1 MPQRALVNQLR
12 PLSLKWK
19 LTSLQMARTAL
30 SRQTQLSHKSTM
42 THTAADQSKLGAM
55 TLAEH
60 FSELRKRL
68 VRSALAIIACTFAVW
83 NQFPPIFAV
92 IRAPYDSVQ
101 GIGSNAVL
109 ALTGVTSGFSLQ
121 LRVSLA
127 AAFVLSSPIWIYQLW
142 RFISPGLKNN
152 ERKWAYA
159 FTAVAVPL
167 FSCGVLLAYFV
178 MPRMLDILF
187 QFTPSDVENVTSVE
201 SYLSFFL
208 HLTLFFGVGFL
219 LPLVLVTLN
228 FAGILSGERLKAA
241 WRWLI
246 LGSFVF
252 GAVAT
257 PNGDPLAMTF
267 VALPM
272 ITMSFIAVGIALMND
287 RRRKRA
293 VETS

>member
-1 MPQRALVNQLR
+1 
-12 PLSLKWK
+12 
-19 LTSLQMARTAL
+19 
-30 SRQTQLSHKSTM
+30 
-42 THTAADQSKLGAM
+42 
-55 TLAEH
+55 
-60 FSELRKRL
+60 
-68 VRSALAIIACTFAVW
+68 
-83 NQFPPIFAV
+83 
-92 IRAPYDSVQ
+92 
-101 GIGSNAVL
+101 
-109 ALTGVTSGFSLQ
+109 
-121 LRVSLA
+121 
-127 AAFVLSSPIWIYQLW
+127 
-142 RFISPGLKNN
+142 
-152 ERKWAYA
+152 
-159 FTAVAVPL
+159 
-167 FSCGVLLAYFV
+167 
-178 MPRMLDILF
+178 MLDILF

-272 ITMSFIAVGIALMND
+272 IAMSFMAVGIAMIND
-287 RRRKRA
+287 RRRERA
-293 VETS
+293 VEAN

>member
-1 MPQRALVNQLR
+1 
-12 PLSLKWK
+12 
-19 LTSLQMARTAL
+19 MADSTAED
-30 SRQTQLSHKSTM
+30 K
-42 THTAADQSKLGAM
+42 KLGSM
-55 TLAEH
+55 TLFEH

-68 VRSALAIIACTFAVW
+68 VRSALAVILCTVAVW
-83 NQFPPIFAV
+83 NQFSEIFAL

-101 GIGSNAVL
+101 EIGSNAVL

-142 RFISPGLKNN
+142 RFVSPGLKRN
-152 ERKWAYA
+152 EKKWAYA

-167 FSCGVLLAYFV
+167 FASGVLLAYYV

-187 QFTPSDVENVTSVE
+187 EFTPSDVENVTSVE

-208 HLTLFFGVGFL
+208 HLTLFFGIGFL
-219 LPLVLVTLN
+219 LPLVLVSLN
-228 FAGILSGERLKAA
+228 FAGILSGERLKGS

-272 ITMSFIAVGIALMND
+272 IGLSFLAVGIALLND
-287 RRRKRA
+287 RRRERTA
-293 VETS
+293 DAS

>member
-1 MPQRALVNQLR
+1 MSEKVV
-12 PLSLKWK
+12 
-19 LTSLQMARTAL
+19 
-30 SRQTQLSHKSTM
+30 
-42 THTAADQSKLGAM
+42 DDSKLGSM
-55 TLAEH
+55 TLGQH

-68 VRSALAIIACTFAVW
+68 VRSALALIICAAAVW
-83 NQFPPIFAV
+83 NQFPEIFAI

-101 GIGSNAVL
+101 GLGSNAVL
-109 ALTGVTSGFSLQ
+109 ALTGITSGFSLQ

-127 AAFVLSSPIWIYQLW
+127 TAFVLSSPIWIYQIW
-142 RFISPGLKNN
+142 RFVSPGLKGN

-159 FTAVAVPL
+159 FTATAVPL
-167 FSCGVLLAYFV
+167 FACGVLLAYVV
-178 MPRMLDILF
+178 MPRMLSVLF

-228 FAGILSGERLKAA
+228 FAGTLSGERLKGA

-246 LGSFVF
+246 VGSFLF

-257 PNGDPLAMTF
+257 PNGDPLAMMF
-267 VALPM
+267 VAVPM
-272 ITMSFIAVGIALMND
+272 VVLSFVAVGIALLND
-287 RRRKRA
+287 RRRRNRKSS
-293 VETS
+293 ESLNPTS

>member
-1 MPQRALVNQLR
+1 
-12 PLSLKWK
+12 
-19 LTSLQMARTAL
+19 MAQA
-30 SRQTQLSHKSTM
+30 STEE
-42 THTAADQSKLGAM
+42 SKLGAM

-60 FSELRKRL
+60 FRELRKRL
-68 VRSALAIIACTFAVW
+68 VRSSLALIICTIAVC
-83 NQFPPIFAV
+83 NQFSVIFAF

-101 GIGSNAVL
+101 GLGSTAVL

-121 LRVSLA
+121 LKVSLA
-127 AAFVLSSPIWIYQLW
+127 AAFVVSSPIWIYQLW
-142 RFISPGLKNN
+142 RFISPGLKRS
-152 ERKWAYA
+152 ERRWAYL
-159 FTAVAVPL
+159 FTAIAVPL
-167 FSCGVLLAYFV
+167 FSCGVLLAYYV

-187 QFTPSDVENVTSVE
+187 EFTPADVENVTSVE

-208 HLTLFFGVGFL
+208 HLTLFFGIGFL
-219 LPLVLVTLN
+219 LPLVLVSLN
-228 FAGILSGERLKAA
+228 FAGILSGDRLKAS

-272 ITMSFIAVGIALMND
+272 IALSFIAVGIALVND
-287 RRRKRA
+287 GRRERA
-293 VETS
+293 ADSS

>member
-1 MPQRALVNQLR
+1 
-12 PLSLKWK
+12 
-19 LTSLQMARTAL
+19 MADSTAED
-30 SRQTQLSHKSTM
+30 K
-42 THTAADQSKLGAM
+42 KLGSM
-55 TLAEH
+55 TLFEH

-68 VRSALAIIACTFAVW
+68 VRSALAVILCTVAVW
-83 NQFPPIFAV
+83 NQFSEIFAL

-101 GIGSNAVL
+101 EIGSNAVL

-142 RFISPGLKNN
+142 RFVSPGLKRN
-152 ERKWAYA
+152 EKKWAYA

-167 FSCGVLLAYFV
+167 FASGVLLAYYV

-187 QFTPSDVENVTSVE
+187 EFTPSDVENVTSVE

-208 HLTLFFGVGFL
+208 HLTLFFGIGFL
-219 LPLVLVTLN
+219 LPLVLVSLN
-228 FAGILSGERLKAA
+228 FAGILSGERLKGS

-272 ITMSFIAVGIALMND
+272 IGLSFLAVGIALLND
-287 RRRKRA
+287 RRRERTA
-293 VETS
+293 ETS

>member
-1 MPQRALVNQLR
+1 MAQASTEDSPQ
-12 PLSLKWK
+12 
-19 LTSLQMARTAL
+19 
-30 SRQTQLSHKSTM
+30 
-42 THTAADQSKLGAM
+42 GAM

-60 FSELRKRL
+60 VNELRKRL
-68 VRSALAIIACTFAVW
+68 VRSALALIVCTIAVW
-83 NQFPPIFAV
+83 NQFADLFAV

-101 GIGSNAVL
+101 GIGTNAIL
-109 ALTGVTSGFSLQ
+109 ALTGVTSGFSIQ
-121 LRVSLA
+121 LRVCLA

-142 RFISPGLKNN
+142 RFISPGLKRH

-167 FSCGVLLAYFV
+167 FSCGVVLAYYV

-187 QFTPSDVENVTSVE
+187 EFTPSDVENVTSVE

-228 FAGILSGERLKAA
+228 FAGILSGERLKLS

-272 ITMSFIAVGIALMND
+272 IILSFIAVGIALVND
-287 RRRKRA
+287 RRRQRA
-293 VETS
+293 LESS

>member
-1 MPQRALVNQLR
+1 
-12 PLSLKWK
+12 
-19 LTSLQMARTAL
+19 
-30 SRQTQLSHKSTM
+30 M
-42 THTAADQSKLGAM
+42 TDTAADQSKLGAM

-68 VRSALAIIACTFAVW
+68 VRSALAVIVCTFAVW
-83 NQFPPIFAV
+83 DQFPTIFAV

-159 FTAVAVPL
+159 FTGVAVPL

-228 FAGILSGERLKAA
+228 FAGILSGERLRAA

-246 LGSFVF
+246 LGSFLF

-272 ITMSFIAVGIALMND
+272 IAMSFIAVGIALLND
-287 RRRKRA
+287 RRRERT
-293 VETS
+293 VEAD

>member
-1 MPQRALVNQLR
+1 
-12 PLSLKWK
+12 
-19 LTSLQMARTAL
+19 MADSTAEE
-30 SRQTQLSHKSTM
+30 K
-42 THTAADQSKLGAM
+42 KLGSM
-55 TLAEH
+55 TLFEH

-68 VRSALAIIACTFAVW
+68 VRSALAVILCTVAVW
-83 NQFPPIFAV
+83 NQFSEIFAL

-101 GIGSNAVL
+101 DIGSNAVL
-109 ALTGVTSGFSLQ
+109 ALTGITSGFSLQ

-142 RFISPGLKNN
+142 RFISPGLKRN
-152 ERKWAYA
+152 EKKWAYA

-167 FSCGVLLAYFV
+167 FASGVMLAYYV

-187 QFTPSDVENVTSVE
+187 EFTPSDVENVTSVE

-208 HLTLFFGVGFL
+208 HLTLFFGIGFL

-272 ITMSFIAVGIALMND
+272 IAMSFIAVGIALVND
-287 RRRKRA
+287 RRRERT
-293 VETS
+293 VEEA

>member
-1 MPQRALVNQLR
+1 
-12 PLSLKWK
+12 
-19 LTSLQMARTAL
+19 MA
-30 SRQTQLSHKSTM
+30 Q
-42 THTAADQSKLGAM
+42 AATEDVKQGAM

-60 FSELRKRL
+60 FGELRKRL
-68 VRSALAIIACTFAVW
+68 VRSALALIACTIAVW
-83 NQFPPIFAV
+83 NQFSDIFAV
-92 IRAPYDSVQ
+92 IRAPYDSIQ
-101 GIGSNAVL
+101 GVGTSAIL
-109 ALTGVTSGFSLQ
+109 ALTGVTSGFSIQ

-127 AAFVLSSPIWIYQLW
+127 AAFVISSPVWIYQLW
-142 RFISPGLKNN
+142 RFVSPGLKQN
-152 ERKWAYA
+152 EKKWAYA
-159 FTAVAVPL
+159 FTAIAVPL
-167 FSCGVLLAYFV
+167 FSCGVVLAYYV

-187 QFTPSDVENVTSVE
+187 EFTPADVENVTSVE

-228 FAGILSGERLKAA
+228 FAGIISGERLKSA

-272 ITMSFIAVGIALMND
+272 ITLSFVAVGIALAND
-287 RRRKRA
+287 KRRRRA
-293 VETS
+293 SELS

>member
-1 MPQRALVNQLR
+1 
-12 PLSLKWK
+12 
-19 LTSLQMARTAL
+19 
-30 SRQTQLSHKSTM
+30 
-42 THTAADQSKLGAM
+42 
-55 TLAEH
+55 
-60 FSELRKRL
+60 
-68 VRSALAIIACTFAVW
+68 
-83 NQFPPIFAV
+83 
-92 IRAPYDSVQ
+92 VQ

-142 RFISPGLKNN
+142 RFISPGLKRN
-152 ERKWAYA
+152 ERKWAYS

-167 FSCGVLLAYFV
+167 FSCGMLLAYFV

-187 QFTPSDVENVTSVE
+187 EFTPSDVENVTSVE

-208 HLTLFFGVGFL
+208 HLTLFFGIGFL

-267 VALPM
+267 VAVPM
-272 ITMSFIAVGIALMND
+272 IVMSFIAVGIALLND
-287 RRRKRA
+287 RRRERA
-293 VETS
+293 VEAE

>member
-1 MPQRALVNQLR
+1 
-12 PLSLKWK
+12 
-19 LTSLQMARTAL
+19 MAQA
-30 SRQTQLSHKSTM
+30 STE
-42 THTAADQSKLGAM
+42 DSKLGAM
-55 TLAEH
+55 TLPEH
-60 FSELRKRL
+60 FRELRKRL
-68 VRSALAIIACTFAVW
+68 VRSALALIICTIAVW
-83 NQFPPIFAV
+83 NQFADIFAV
-92 IRAPYDSVQ
+92 IRLPYDSVQ
-101 GIGSNAVL
+101 GLGSNAVL

-121 LRVSLA
+121 LKVSLA
-127 AAFVLSSPIWIYQLW
+127 SAFVISSPIWIYQLW
-142 RFISPGLKNN
+142 KFISPGLKRN
-152 ERKWAYA
+152 ERKWAYL

-187 QFTPSDVENVTSVE
+187 EFTPSDVENVTSVE

-208 HLTLFFGVGFL
+208 HLTLFFGIGFL
-219 LPLVLVTLN
+219 LPLVLVTMN
-228 FAGILSGERLKAA
+228 FAGILSGERLRSA

-272 ITMSFIAVGIALMND
+272 IALSFIAVGIALVND
-287 RRRKRA
+287 GRRERA
-293 VETS
+293 TEAE

>member
-1 MPQRALVNQLR
+1 
-12 PLSLKWK
+12 
-19 LTSLQMARTAL
+19 MAQASPGDTK
-30 SRQTQLSHKSTM
+30 Q
-42 THTAADQSKLGAM
+42 GAM

-68 VRSALAIIACTFAVW
+68 VRSALALIVCTIAVW
-83 NQFPPIFAV
+83 NQFSEIFAV

-101 GIGSNAVL
+101 GLESNAVL
-109 ALTGVTSGFSLQ
+109 ALTGITSGFSLQ

-142 RFISPGLKNN
+142 RFISPGLKQN

-159 FTAVAVPL
+159 FTSVAVPL
-167 FSCGVLLAYFV
+167 FSCGVLLAYYV

-187 QFTPSDVENVTSVE
+187 EFTPSDVENVTSVE

-208 HLTLFFGVGFL
+208 HLTLFFGIGFL

-228 FAGILSGERLKAA
+228 FAGILSGERLKAS

-272 ITMSFIAVGIALMND
+272 IAMSFIAVGIALIND
-287 RRRKRA
+287 RRRERQA
-293 VETS
+293 EAS

>member
-1 MPQRALVNQLR
+1 
-12 PLSLKWK
+12 
-19 LTSLQMARTAL
+19 
-30 SRQTQLSHKSTM
+30 
-42 THTAADQSKLGAM
+42 
-55 TLAEH
+55 
-60 FSELRKRL
+60 
-68 VRSALAIIACTFAVW
+68 
-83 NQFPPIFAV
+83 V

-101 GIGSNAVL
+101 GLGSNAVL

-142 RFISPGLKNN
+142 RFISPGLKHN

-187 QFTPSDVENVTSVE
+187 EFTPSDVENVTSVE

-208 HLTLFFGVGFL
+208 HLTLFFGIGFL

-241 WRWLI
+241 WRWLV

-272 ITMSFIAVGIALMND
+272 IAMSFIAVGIALVND
-287 RRRKRA
+287 RRRERA
-293 VETS
+293 VEAD

>member
-1 MPQRALVNQLR
+1 
-12 PLSLKWK
+12 
-19 LTSLQMARTAL
+19 
-30 SRQTQLSHKSTM
+30 M
-42 THTAADQSKLGAM
+42 TGTTADQSKLGAM

-68 VRSALAIIACTFAVW
+68 VRSALAVIICTFAVW
-83 NQFPPIFAV
+83 NQFSDIFAV

-101 GIGSNAVL
+101 GLGSNAVL

-127 AAFVLSSPIWIYQLW
+127 AAFILASPIWIYQLW

-159 FTAVAVPL
+159 FTGVAVPL

-187 QFTPSDVENVTSVE
+187 EFTPSDVENVTSVE

-228 FAGILSGERLKAA
+228 FAGILSGERLRAA

-246 LGSFVF
+246 LGSFLF

-267 VALPM
+267 VALPK
-272 ITMSFIAVGIALMND
+272 L
-287 RRRKRA
+287 
-293 VETS
+293 EC

>member
-1 MPQRALVNQLR
+1 MSDISVEAPQ
-12 PLSLKWK
+12 S
-19 LTSLQMARTAL
+19 
-30 SRQTQLSHKSTM
+30 
-42 THTAADQSKLGAM
+42 DGM
-55 TLAEH
+55 TLLEH

-68 VRSALAIIACTFAVW
+68 VRSAIALLVCTVLVW
-83 NQFPPIFAV
+83 REFETIFAL

-101 GIGSNAVL
+101 GVGSNAIL

-121 LRVSLA
+121 LKVSLA
-127 AAFVLSSPIWIYQLW
+127 AAAVVSSPIWIFQIW
-142 RFISPGLKNN
+142 RFISPGLKRN
-152 ERKWAYA
+152 ERKWAYS

-167 FSCGVLLAYFV
+167 FTAGVLLAYFV

-187 QFTPSDVENVTSVE
+187 TFTPSDVQNVTSVD

-208 HLTLFFGVGFL
+208 TLVLFFGIGFL

-228 FAGILSGERLKAA
+228 FAGILSGARMRAA

-272 ITMSFIAVGIALMND
+272 IFLSVIAVGIALFND
-287 RRRKRA
+287 KRRDRA
-293 VETS
+293 LAARLED

>member
-1 MPQRALVNQLR
+1 
-12 PLSLKWK
+12 
-19 LTSLQMARTAL
+19 MARA
-30 SRQTQLSHKSTM
+30 STEKN
-42 THTAADQSKLGAM
+42 HLGDM

-60 FSELRKRL
+60 FGELRKRL
-68 VRSALAIIACTFAVW
+68 VRSALALIICTIAVW
-83 NQFPPIFAV
+83 NQFSDIFAL

-101 GIGSNAVL
+101 EVGTNAIL

-142 RFISPGLKNN
+142 KFISPGLKKN

-167 FSCGVLLAYFV
+167 FAGGVVLAYYV

-187 QFTPSDVENVTSVE
+187 EFTPTDVENVTSVE

-208 HLTLFFGVGFL
+208 HLTLFFGIGFL

-228 FAGILSGERLKAA
+228 FAGILSGERLKAS

-272 ITMSFIAVGIALMND
+272 ISMSFIAVGIALVND
-287 RRRKRA
+287 RRRNTE
-293 VETS
+293 VI

>member
-1 MPQRALVNQLR
+1 
-12 PLSLKWK
+12 
-19 LTSLQMARTAL
+19 MARA
-30 SRQTQLSHKSTM
+30 STKKN
-42 THTAADQSKLGAM
+42 HLGDM

-68 VRSALAIIACTFAVW
+68 VRSALALIICTIAVW
-83 NQFPPIFAV
+83 NQFSGIFAL

-101 GIGSNAVL
+101 EVGSNAIL

-142 RFISPGLKNN
+142 KFISPGLKKN

-167 FSCGVLLAYFV
+167 FASGVVLAYYV

-187 QFTPSDVENVTSVE
+187 EFTPTDVENVTSVE

-208 HLTLFFGVGFL
+208 HLTLFFGIGFL

-228 FAGILSGERLKAA
+228 FAGILSGERLKAS

-272 ITMSFIAVGIALMND
+272 ITMSFIAVGIALVND
-287 RRRKRA
+287 RRRNSE
-293 VETS
+293 VL

>member
-1 MPQRALVNQLR
+1 
-12 PLSLKWK
+12 
-19 LTSLQMARTAL
+19 MAEDA
-30 SRQTQLSHKSTM
+30 
-42 THTAADQSKLGAM
+42 KLGAM
-55 TLAEH
+55 TLTEH
-60 FSELRKRL
+60 FTELRKRL
-68 VRSALAIIACTFAVW
+68 VRSALALIVCTVAVW
-83 NQFPPIFAV
+83 NQFSEIFAV

-101 GIGSNAVL
+101 DIGSNAVL

-142 RFISPGLKNN
+142 RFISPGLKRN
-152 ERKWAYA
+152 EKRWAYA

-167 FSCGVLLAYFV
+167 FASGVVLAYYV

-187 QFTPSDVENVTSVE
+187 EFTPSDVENVTSVE

-208 HLTLFFGVGFL
+208 HLTLFFGIGFL

-272 ITMSFIAVGIALMND
+272 IAMSFIAVGIALVND
-287 RRRKRA
+287 RRRERT
-293 VETS
+293 VEET

>member
-1 MPQRALVNQLR
+1 
-12 PLSLKWK
+12 
-19 LTSLQMARTAL
+19 MARA
-30 SRQTQLSHKSTM
+30 ST
-42 THTAADQSKLGAM
+42 KKNYLGDM

-68 VRSALAIIACTFAVW
+68 VRSALALIICTIAVW
-83 NQFPPIFAV
+83 NQFSDIFAL

-101 GIGSNAVL
+101 EVGSNAIL

-142 RFISPGLKNN
+142 KFISPGLKKN

-167 FSCGVLLAYFV
+167 FASGVVLAYYV

-187 QFTPSDVENVTSVE
+187 EFTPTDVENVTSVE

-208 HLTLFFGVGFL
+208 HLTLFFGIGFL

-228 FAGILSGERLKAA
+228 FAGILSGERLKAS

-272 ITMSFIAVGIALMND
+272 ITMSFIAVGIALVND
-287 RRRKRA
+287 RRRNSE
-293 VETS
+293 VL

>member
-1 MPQRALVNQLR
+1 MSDNSVEAPQ
-12 PLSLKWK
+12 S
-19 LTSLQMARTAL
+19 
-30 SRQTQLSHKSTM
+30 
-42 THTAADQSKLGAM
+42 DGM
-55 TLAEH
+55 TLLEH
-60 FSELRKRL
+60 FAELRKRL
-68 VRSALAIIACTFAVW
+68 VRSAIALLICTVLVW
-83 NQFPPIFAV
+83 REFETIFAQ

-101 GIGSNAVL
+101 GIGSNAIL

-121 LRVSLA
+121 LKVSLA
-127 AAFVLSSPIWIYQLW
+127 AAVVVSSPIWIFQIW
-142 RFISPGLKNN
+142 RFISPGLKRN
-152 ERKWAYA
+152 ERKWAYS

-167 FSCGVLLAYFV
+167 FTSGVLLAYYV

-187 QFTPSDVENVTSVE
+187 TFTPSDVQNVTSVE

-208 HLTLFFGVGFL
+208 TLVLFFGIGFL

-228 FAGILSGERLKAA
+228 FAGILSGVRLRAA

-272 ITMSFIAVGIALMND
+272 IFLSFIAVGIALVND
-287 RRRKRA
+287 KRRERA
-293 VETS
+293 LATRLEA

>member
-1 MPQRALVNQLR
+1 
-12 PLSLKWK
+12 
-19 LTSLQMARTAL
+19 MAEI
-30 SRQTQLSHKSTM
+30 
-42 THTAADQSKLGAM
+42 AAETPANGAM
-55 TLAEH
+55 TLVEH
-60 FSELRKRL
+60 FRELRMRL
-68 VRSALAIIACTFAVW
+68 FRSALALILCTIAVW
-83 NQFPPIFAV
+83 NQFSVIFGL

-101 GIGSNAVL
+101 GVGTSAIL

-121 LRVSLA
+121 LRVSLS
-127 AAFVLSSPIWIYQLW
+127 AAFVLSSPVWIYQLW
-142 RFISPGLKNN
+142 RFISPGLKRN
-152 ERKWAYA
+152 ERKWAYV

-167 FSCGVLLAYFV
+167 FASGVVLAYNV

-187 QFTPSDVENVTSVE
+187 EFTPSDVENVTSVE

-208 HLTLFFGVGFL
+208 HLTLFFGIGFL

-228 FAGILSGERLKAA
+228 FAGILSGEALKSA

-252 GAVAT
+252 GAIAT

-272 ITMSFIAVGIALMND
+272 ITLSFIAVGIALIND
-287 RRRKRA
+287 RRRRRA
-293 VETS
+293 FDAI

>member
-1 MPQRALVNQLR
+1 
-12 PLSLKWK
+12 
-19 LTSLQMARTAL
+19 
-30 SRQTQLSHKSTM
+30 M
-42 THTAADQSKLGAM
+42 TGTTADQSKLGAM

-68 VRSALAIIACTFAVW
+68 VRSALAVIICTFAVW
-83 NQFPPIFAV
+83 NQFSDIFAV

-101 GIGSNAVL
+101 GLGSNAVL

-121 LRVSLA
+121 LRVSLS
-127 AAFVLSSPIWIYQLW
+127 AAFILASPIWIYQLW

-159 FTAVAVPL
+159 FTGVAVPL

-187 QFTPSDVENVTSVE
+187 EFTPSDVENVTSVE

-228 FAGILSGERLKAA
+228 FAGILSGERLRAA

-246 LGSFVF
+246 LGSFIF

-272 ITMSFIAVGIALMND
+272 IAMSFIAVGIALMND
-287 RRRKRA
+287 RRRERA
-293 VETS
+293 AEAN

>member
-1 MPQRALVNQLR
+1 
-12 PLSLKWK
+12 
-19 LTSLQMARTAL
+19 
-30 SRQTQLSHKSTM
+30 M
-42 THTAADQSKLGAM
+42 TDTAADQSKLGAM

-68 VRSALAIIACTFAVW
+68 VRSALAVIVCTFAVW
-83 NQFPPIFAV
+83 NQFSDIFAV

-101 GIGSNAVL
+101 GLGSNAVL

-127 AAFVLSSPIWIYQLW
+127 AAFVLASPIWIYQLW

-159 FTAVAVPL
+159 FTGVAVPL

-187 QFTPSDVENVTSVE
+187 EFTPSDVENVTSVE

-228 FAGILSGERLKAA
+228 FAGILSGERLRAA

-246 LGSFVF
+246 LGSFLF

-272 ITMSFIAVGIALMND
+272 IAMTFIAVGIALMND
-287 RRRKRA
+287 RRRERA
-293 VETS
+293 AKAS

>member
-1 MPQRALVNQLR
+1 
-12 PLSLKWK
+12 
-19 LTSLQMARTAL
+19 
-30 SRQTQLSHKSTM
+30 M
-42 THTAADQSKLGAM
+42 TGTTADQSKLGAM

-68 VRSALAIIACTFAVW
+68 VRSALAVIICTFAVW
-83 NQFPPIFAV
+83 NQFSDIFAV

-101 GIGSNAVL
+101 GLGSNAVL

-127 AAFVLSSPIWIYQLW
+127 AAFILASPIWIYQLW

-159 FTAVAVPL
+159 FTGVAVPL

-187 QFTPSDVENVTSVE
+187 EFTPSDVENVTSVE

-228 FAGILSGERLKAA
+228 FAGILSGERLRAA

-246 LGSFVF
+246 LGSFLF

-272 ITMSFIAVGIALMND
+272 IAMSFIAVGIALLND
-287 RRRKRA
+287 RRRERA
-293 VETS
+293 VEAD